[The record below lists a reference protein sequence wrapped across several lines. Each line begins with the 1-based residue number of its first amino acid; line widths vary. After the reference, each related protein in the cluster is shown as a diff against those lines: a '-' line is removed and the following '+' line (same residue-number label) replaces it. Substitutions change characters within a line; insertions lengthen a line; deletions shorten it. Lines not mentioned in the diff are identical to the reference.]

1 MANSWKFLQKLLS
14 KFFWYLSF
22 LYLLN
27 FIECKETV
35 FLSKLSLIF
44 SRASCLM
51 LKMSRLQIRWK
62 RVDFALSLQ
71 GVSVMMLHCRTKNEV
86 KRSSQS
92 RDILRNKI
100 KQPDL
105 LIEFW
110 DQNSRTKL
118 LNYLKQ
124 LHQFT
129 VSIVA
134 YTH

>member
-1 MANSWKFLQKLLS
+1 
-14 KFFWYLSF
+14 
-22 LYLLN
+22 
-27 FIECKETV
+27 
-35 FLSKLSLIF
+35 
-44 SRASCLM
+44 M

-62 RVDFALSLQ
+62 REDFELFLQ

-100 KQPDL
+100 KWSDL

-110 DQNSRTKL
+110 GQNSRTKL